1 MGDLDVLATDTER
14 DQAIDR
20 LRQACLDGRLTLAEY
35 SQRLDK
41 ALTART
47 RGDLNALLADLAVPA
62 SQTSPPPS
70 TSVRKPTRF
79 VLAVFGSA
87 RQAGRW
93 LAGRRIVAVS
103 VLGSSSLD
111 LRSARLDGAATEIIA
126 VAIFGSVRVVVPPG
140 AEVDCDGLAIFGHR
154 GNVDK
159 SKDDLF
165 GFGQLY
171 RRHRHRWHDFD
182 DEEKA
187 ERAAPPV
194 SRDTGDDAP
203 LVRVRA
209 YALFGSVEIAHTE
222 K

>member
-62 SQTSPPPS
+62 PQTSPPPGAP
-70 TSVRKPTRF
+70 VRKPTRF

-93 LAGRRIVAVS
+93 LAGRRIVAIS
-103 VLGSSSLD
+103 VLGSSRLD
-111 LRSARLDGAATEIIA
+111 LRNARLDGTAAEIVA
-126 VAIFGSVRVVVPPG
+126 VALLGSVRIVVPPG

-159 SKDDLF
+159 PEDELF
-165 GFGQLY
+165 GFGWPY
-171 RRHRHRWHDFD
+171 RRHRHRWHGAD
-182 DEEKA
+182 DEGKA
-187 ERAAPPV
+187 EHAAPPAP
-194 SRDTGDDAP
+194 RDTGDDAP

-222 K
+222 T